1 MNQIQYACVRVHHR
15 EVQNLLPS
23 ITRQSCKG
31 IPYFVAVD
39 MRRNKSPII
48 GLIGVVDAHKL
59 RYCTHTIV
67 KVIVATLL
75 AVVFAVHL
83 VMAVNVRQR
92 AQSAVTPTK
101 IAVKSAWVQAQRHG
115 HPKDICSVNAP
126 LLLIESLT
134 QARSG
139 GEKLKRAM
147 L

>member
-1 MNQIQYACVRVHHR
+1 MLFHLAVVPIPESIWDPSSISCVRVHHC
-15 EVQNLLPS
+15 EVQNLRPS

-31 IPYFVAVD
+31 IPFFVAVD
-39 MRRNKSPII
+39 MRRNKSLI
-48 GLIGVVDAHKL
+48 IGVVNARRL

-67 KVIVATLL
+67 NVIVATLL

-83 VMAVNVRQR
+83 VMAVNVGQR

-134 QARSG
+134 
-139 GEKLKRAM
+139 
-147 L
+147 